1 MKPGKIN
8 IHEAK
13 THLSRLVEDVANGN
27 EVLIAKG
34 GRAMARL
41 VPLGRDD
48 SPRRLGLLKGKL
60 RIADDFD
67 RAGCAN
73 VGSSV
78 ELDLSVEHGQL
89 GSGRRV
95 SGLVPVDSGAP
106 EPRHMRSGHEVG
118 EVGSGHH

>member
-48 SPRRLGLLKGKL
+48 TPRRAGLLKGKL

-67 RAGCAN
+67 RSLEAATP
-73 VGSSV
+73 
-78 ELDLSVEHGQL
+78 L
-89 GSGRRV
+89 
-95 SGLVPVDSGAP
+95 
-106 EPRHMRSGHEVG
+106 
-118 EVGSGHH
+118 

>member
-48 SPRRLGLLKGKL
+48 APRRSGLLKVKL

-67 RAGCAN
+67 RSLEA
-73 VGSSV
+73 
-78 ELDLSVEHGQL
+78 LTPL
-89 GSGRRV
+89 
-95 SGLVPVDSGAP
+95 
-106 EPRHMRSGHEVG
+106 
-118 EVGSGHH
+118 

>member
-48 SPRRLGLLKGKL
+48 APRRSGLLKGKL
-60 RIADDFD
+60 RISDEFD
-67 RAGCAN
+67 RSLEA
-73 VGSSV
+73 
-78 ELDLSVEHGQL
+78 LTPL
-89 GSGRRV
+89 
-95 SGLVPVDSGAP
+95 
-106 EPRHMRSGHEVG
+106 
-118 EVGSGHH
+118 

>member
-48 SPRRLGLLKGKL
+48 SPRRAGLLKGKL

-67 RAGCAN
+67 RSLEA
-73 VGSSV
+73 
-78 ELDLSVEHGQL
+78 LTPL
-89 GSGRRV
+89 
-95 SGLVPVDSGAP
+95 
-106 EPRHMRSGHEVG
+106 
-118 EVGSGHH
+118 